1 MKSTSVKQFV
11 ALRAALLTE
20 KAQLEARLNEICA
33 GLETTVTVTAPP
45 APAPAQSAAPG
56 RALRKKRPARIE
68 NALSLHEAVTKAV
81 AAKPLT
87 KPEILK
93 GVDDLGYKF
102 AASKPVMSLNTL
114 LYTPGKFKKHPGG
127 KWGPVKK

>member
-1 MKSTSVKQFV
+1 M
-11 ALRAALLTE
+11 
-20 KAQLEARLNEICA
+20 
-33 GLETTVTVTAPP
+33 
-45 APAPAQSAAPG
+45 
-56 RALRKKRPARIE
+56 
-68 NALSLHEAVTKAV
+68 SLHEAVAKVV

-87 KPEILK
+87 KPEILVAVD
-93 GVDDLGYKF
+93 GVGYKF